1 MTCGKIAR
9 LLLSRR
15 ARKSLLDLKGTK
27 HAKSLKKALEDIAHS
42 PHKGSNVKNLLKVPG
57 GCRKRIGRY
66 RILYTVHSNE
76 NLVRIWIID
85 MEKDTKKDYA
95 RWIGYILNQL

>member
-1 MTCGKIAR
+1 MAR

-15 ARKSLLDLKGTK
+15 ARKSLLGLKGTK
-27 HAKSLKKALEDIAHS
+27 HAKSLEKALEDIAHS
-42 PHKGSNVKNLLKVPG
+42 PQRGSNVKNLLKVPG
-57 GCRKRIGRY
+57 GYRKRVGRY
-66 RILYTVHSNE
+66 RILYTVHADE

-95 RWIGYILNQL
+95 RWMGYILKQL